1 MIATV
6 TQIENIYWDLVSAY
20 EQARV
25 NEQSL
30 AFAQQSLDIARKQL
44 KLEAI
49 PELDVTRAE
58 AEVSR
63 RDQDLTIA
71 RTNLQLQESLIKNAL
86 TKSLDDPV
94 LEEMP
99 VIPTDRLQDRTV
111 EVKVVPILDLIQEA
125 LRRRAAVDLIVDAST
140 AMQNPALAMPCCRR
154 WTWLLPME
162 EPDWPAWITR
172 CTRWEE

>member
-1 MIATV
+1 M
-6 TQIENIYWDLVSAY
+6 
-20 EQARV
+20 

-44 KLEAI
+44 ALQAI

-99 VIPTDRLQDRTV
+99 VVPTDRLQDRTV

-125 LRRRAAVDLIVDAST
+125 LQTRPELSESIIDLHNREISRKAARNA
-140 AMQNPALAMPCCRR
+140 
-154 WTWLLPME
+154 LLP
-162 EPDWPAWITR
+162 PWTLLPPTAAPGWPVWTIR
-172 CTRWEE
+172 LIRWEA